1 MRKRLTHATLPIL
14 CLLASAAMAE
24 IAQVPLVSQNWT
36 PPNVM
41 FTLDDSGSMA
51 DECIPSELCVGSLT
65 IASRTINTNVGS
77 VWRPLA
83 SGTSGYGKFSGDNF
97 TTWPATYDPAILYA
111 RRIRAS
117 SINSAYYNPKRRY
130 LPWKKA
136 DGSTYPNANPAAA
149 PYNPLDTTKTLNLKN
164 TFTTT
169 SYFCKSPSSN
179 DCQEQTETVDPAQYY
194 VQTSGTT
201 GNALSDFVQVK
212 INSNTSFNKD
222 ADRTDCA
229 AQNTCTQAE
238 ELQNFA
244 NWFSYYR
251 NKLLA
256 AKAAISNTF
265 SVIPPETRLGY
276 GVISKSPEGAKDA
289 AGTKLTVPQYL
300 ATTQLVDGERTA
312 TITRGVRPFTG
323 TDRQDFYN
331 WLLGVTIPSGG
342 PGTPLRGA
350 LKDVGSYY
358 MRTDNAGPW
367 AEVPGGTSNTAHLL
381 CRRALHIMITD
392 GAWNG
397 ASNGRDQ
404 LNYARLASGASPDAT
419 GLYDKNVDGS
429 STAPF
434 QDQVANTLADV
445 AMYYWKTNL
454 RSDVAGSDTAV
465 PVNAQEAALGR
476 SATWPHLVNYMI
488 GFGVKGKLDNP
499 GDIPALQAGTK
510 SWPAPTD
517 DLSKIDDLWHAAW
530 NSGGQYF
537 SALDPK
543 SLSDSLGTI
552 IDSMRATTST
562 DVPLVM
568 PSRFVTSEYTYIP
581 SYQTKIW
588 SGDLKAFQFDTKTG
602 DRAKKSD
609 GSYADAV
616 WSAAAQLDLKSY
628 ADRNIFTAHPST
640 NAIFQFKFSDLKAQG
655 LGSLLNAADDTEGQ
669 KLVDYLR
676 GKSELE
682 GTTYR
687 SRTNGKLGDIVN
699 ATPLLV
705 FDGED
710 AAYDFLPTS
719 IVSNQL
725 SYRQFLRYKKLRR
738 GQVFVGAND
747 GMLHAFDAKTGDET
761 FAYIPKT
768 VLGSIYKL
776 AAPTYAHRYF
786 VDGPL
791 VEADVFDKNITTSN
805 TVTGW
810 RNILIGTGGAG
821 ANNIFAINVPVL
833 SNGNANTT
841 YAPTASDIL
850 WEVNSNDASFSDL
863 GAVLQKP
870 AVGVMRN
877 GKWVVIV
884 GNGYVTAN
892 GKAKLFIM
900 DALTGAFIKSI
911 DITATGANGLGGV
924 RLVLDQERQITAAYA
939 GDLQGNLWKF
949 DLSSKDEN
957 KWGVAFGGNPL
968 YKAKSASDLVEPITA
983 TPTYLAHP
991 LGGNLVVFGTGKL
1004 FESADVNDNQVQS
1017 LYGIWDTVRTG
1028 QTSDQA
1034 SDAISTQSSGT
1045 NADKGSSLL
1054 VQQVITPISGTDYFT
1069 ASSKAVDYGTKRG
1082 WFVRMNI
1089 NPSGL
1094 RLVFAPQLAVG
1105 KVFMQA
1111 LSPNGVTTD
1120 PCAARQGKSVNFVL
1134 NPFTGSGSPLEPT
1147 FDVNGDGQINA
1158 SDTTY
1163 QSVAIN
1169 AVGVATADTGSSSF
1183 NQKLGAGLGTGAV
1196 SSAAGQQTVAG
1207 ARKVLRRTWRHIVN
1221 RPRP

>member
-1 MRKRLTHATLPIL
+1 MHKRLTQATLLIF
-14 CLLASAAMAE
+14 CLLAGTALAE
-24 IAQVPLVSQNWT
+24 IAQAPLVSQSWT

-51 DECIPSELCVGSLT
+51 DECIPSELCQKGS
-65 IASRTINTNVGS
+65 INVGS

-83 SGTSGYGKFSGDNF
+83 KYGANYGRSAVDTF
-97 TTWPATYDPAILYA
+97 TVWPATYDSTLLYA
-111 RRIRAS
+111 RKMRS
-117 SINSAYYNPKRRY
+117 SSTNSAYYNPQRRY
-130 LPWKKA
+130 LPWLKA
-136 DGSTYPNANPAAA
+136 DGSAYPHADPRSAA
-149 PYNPLDTTKTLNLKN
+149 YDPLFPSKTLDL
-164 TFTTT
+164 TT
-169 SYFCKSPSSN
+169 SFISISKFCIGPNSV
-179 DCQEQTETVDPAQYY
+179 DCAEKREDVDPAHYY
-194 VQTSGTT
+194 VQTPGTSG
-201 GNALSDFVQVK
+201 NMLSDFVQVK
-212 INSNTSFNKD
+212 INTGTAFTKYP
-222 ADRTDCA
+222 DRTDCA
-229 AQNTCTQAE
+229 AVDSCTQAE

-251 NKLLA
+251 NKLLS
-256 AKAAISNTF
+256 AKSAISNTF
-265 SVIPPETRLGY
+265 SVMPPETRVGY
-276 GVISKSPEGAKDA
+276 GVISKSTENIGMPVSA
-289 AGTKLTVPQYL
+289 YL
-300 ATTQLVDGERTA
+300 ASTPPIDGEPTA
-312 TITRGVRPFTG
+312 TILRGVRKFSG
-323 TDRQDFYN
+323 TDREEFYR
-331 WLLGVTIPSGG
+331 WLLGVTIPTGS

-358 MRTDNAGPW
+358 MRTDDAGPW
-367 AEVPGGTSNTAHLL
+367 AEVPGGSSRTPHLL

-397 ASNGRDQ
+397 NSEGFYQ
-404 LNYARLASGASPDAT
+404 LRPARLSSGGTLDAD
-419 GLYDKNVDGS
+419 GLYDKNIDGDS
-429 STAPF
+429 SAPF
-434 QDQVANTLADV
+434 KDSQANTLADV

-465 PVNAQEAALGR
+465 AVNAQEAALGR
-476 SATWPHLVNYMI
+476 PATWPHLVNYMI
-488 GFGVKGKLDNP
+488 GFGVKGTLDNP
-499 GDIPALQAGTK
+499 GDISALQAGTK
-510 SWPAPTD
+510 NWPTPTD

-530 NSGGQYF
+530 NSGGMYF

-562 DVPLVM
+562 DAPLLM
-568 PSRFVTSEYTYIP
+568 PSRFVTSQYTYIP
-581 SYQTKIW
+581 SYQTKNW
-588 SGDLKAFQFDTKTG
+588 SGDLKAYQFDTKTG

-616 WSAAAQLDLKSY
+616 WSASAQLNLKNE
-628 ADRNIFTAHPST
+628 AERNIFTAHPTT
-640 NAIFQFKFSDLKAQG
+640 NAKFEFTFSNLKTQRLDA
-655 LGSLLNAADDTEGQ
+655 LLNAANDAAGQ
-669 KLVDYLR
+669 QLVGYLR
-676 GKSELE
+676 GKMELE
-682 GTTYR
+682 GTTFR
-687 SRTNGKLGDIVN
+687 SRLNGKLGDVVN
-699 ATPLLV
+699 STPLLV

-719 IVSNQL
+719 IVSNRL
-725 SYRQFLRYKKLRR
+725 AYRQFLRHKKLRK
-738 GQVFVGAND
+738 GQVFVGSND

-768 VLGSIYKL
+768 VLGSLYAI
-776 AAPTYAHRYF
+776 ARPTYSHRYF

-791 VEADVFDKNITTSN
+791 VEADVFDKNITPSDTE
-805 TVTGW
+805 TGW
-810 RNILIGTGGAG
+810 RNIVVGTGGAG
-821 ANNIFAINVPVL
+821 ANNIFAINVPVR
-833 SNGNANTT
+833 SNGDANTT

-850 WEVNSNDASFSDL
+850 WEVNSNDTDYPDL

-884 GNGYVTAN
+884 GNGYVAAN
-892 GKAKLFIM
+892 GKAKLFII

-911 DITATGANGLGGV
+911 NITATGANGLGGV
-924 RLVLDQERQITAAYA
+924 RLVLNQERQITAAYA

-949 DLSSKDEN
+949 DLSSTDEN
-957 KWGVAFGGNPL
+957 KWAVAFGGNPL
-968 YKAKSASDLVEPITA
+968 YKAKSATNLVEPITA
-983 TPTYLAHP
+983 TPVYLAHP

-1004 FESADVNDNQVQS
+1004 FESADANDTQVQS

-1034 SDAISTQSSGT
+1034 SDAISIQSSGA

-1054 VQQVITPISGTDYFT
+1054 VQQEITAISGTDYFT
-1069 ASSKAVDYGTKRG
+1069 ASAKAVDYGTKRG
-1082 WFVRMNI
+1082 WFIRMNM

-1169 AVGVATADTGSSSF
+1169 AVAVATADTGSSSF

-1196 SSAAGQQTVAG
+1196 SSAAGQQSVAG
-1207 ARKVLRRTWRHIVN
+1207 ARKMLRRTWRQIVN
-1221 RPRP
+1221 RPSP